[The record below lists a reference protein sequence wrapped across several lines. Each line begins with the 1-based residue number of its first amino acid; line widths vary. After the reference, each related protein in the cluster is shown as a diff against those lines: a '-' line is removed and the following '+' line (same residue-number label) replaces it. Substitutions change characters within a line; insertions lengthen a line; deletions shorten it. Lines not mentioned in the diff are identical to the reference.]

1 MQLEDILGYVIM
13 KQEYSKEYLIIVDDE
28 IEVGQV
34 VTELL
39 SSLGFNADS
48 ESSGKNALQQI
59 RNGKYTFLITDINMP
74 ELNGIELIKK
84 VKEEKPDISI
94 IAMTGFD
101 KDYAYMDV
109 IDAGANDFIAKPFKI
124 DEIEAKISRVLIE
137 KRIRDELAKLS
148 ITDNLTGLFNQRHFH
163 DKLKEEVNRANRQ
176 NHPLSLIL
184 LDLDKFKDYNDTY
197 GHLAGDK
204 MLAESGKIILSNIRG
219 NVDTAFRYGGDEFSI
234 ILVEADKEIVI
245 NTSERLK
252 KGFRESDGVTA
263 SVGFATYQKEMD
275 VNDLIALA
283 DKDLYKS
290 KSRNNS

>member
-1 MQLEDILGYVIM
+1 M
-13 KQEYSKEYLIIVDDE
+13 KQEYYKEYLLIVDDE
-28 IEVGQV
+28 IEIGQV

-39 SSLGFNADS
+39 SSLGFNADLA
-48 ESSGKNALQQI
+48 SSGKNALQQI

-109 IDAGANDFIAKPFKI
+109 INAGANDFIAKPFKI

-163 DKLKEEVNRANRQ
+163 NKLKEEVNRANRQ

>member
-1 MQLEDILGYVIM
+1 MV
-13 KQEYSKEYLIIVDDE
+13 QEYHKENLMVVDDE
-28 IEVGQV
+28 IEVGKV

-48 ESSGKNALQQI
+48 DNSGKNAFQRI
-59 RNGKYTFLITDINMP
+59 KNGKYTFLITDINMP

-84 VKEEKPDISI
+84 VREEKLDISI
-94 IAMTGFD
+94 IAMTGYD

-109 IDAGANDFIAKPFKI
+109 INAGANDFITKPFKI
-124 DEIEAKISRVLIE
+124 DEIEAKINRILIE

-163 DKLKEEVNRANRQ
+163 NKLKEEVNRANRQ

-184 LDLDKFKDYNDTY
+184 LDLDRFKEYNDTY

-204 MLAESGKIILSNIRG
+204 MLTQSGKIILSNIRE
-219 NVDTAFRYGGDEFSI
+219 NVDTAFRYGGDEFAI
-234 ILVEADKEIVI
+234 ILVEANKEIVS

-252 KGFRESDGVTA
+252 KGFKERDGVTA
-263 SVGFATYQKEMD
+263 SVGLATYSNEMS
-275 VNDLIALA
+275 VRDLIALA
-283 DKDLYKS
+283 DKDLYES
-290 KSRNNS
+290 KDENNT

>member
-1 MQLEDILGYVIM
+1 ME
-13 KQEYSKEYLIIVDDE
+13 QEYQKENLLVVDDE
-28 IEVGQV
+28 VEVGKV

-48 ESSGKNALQQI
+48 ENSGKNALQTI
-59 RNGKYTFLITDINMP
+59 KNGKYTFLITDINMP

-84 VKEEKPDISI
+84 VREEKVDISI
-94 IAMTGFD
+94 IAMTGYD

-109 IDAGANDFIAKPFKI
+109 INAGANDFITKPFKI
-124 DEIEAKISRVLIE
+124 DEIEAKISRILIE

-163 DKLKEEVNRANRQ
+163 NKLKEEVNRANRQ

-184 LDLDKFKDYNDTY
+184 LDLDKFKEYNDTY

-204 MLAESGKIILSNIRG
+204 MLAESGNIILSNIRE
-219 NVDTAFRYGGDEFSI
+219 NVDTAFRYGGDEFAV
-234 ILVEADKEIVI
+234 ILVEANKEIVL
-245 NTSERLK
+245 NTSERIK
-252 KGFRESDGVTA
+252 KGFEEGDGVTA
-263 SVGFATYQKEMD
+263 SLGFATYQKEMD
-275 VNDLIALA
+275 ANDLIALA

-290 KSRNNS
+290 KNKNNN